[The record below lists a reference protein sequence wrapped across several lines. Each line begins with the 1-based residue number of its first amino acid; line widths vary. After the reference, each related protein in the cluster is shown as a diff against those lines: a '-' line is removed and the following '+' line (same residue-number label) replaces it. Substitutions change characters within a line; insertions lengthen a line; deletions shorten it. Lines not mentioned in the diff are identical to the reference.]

1 MEKFDFQK
9 NFFKGGTLWRRNGQK
24 TFFWF
29 FKFSKFFFEKWP
41 QWDVSN
47 VERNKVMKYELN
59 QSVHWG
65 VTWDIPPGGSAGPPP
80 QCRIGLKSWHIET
93 YHERREELKCAI
105 CQKSICQK
113 RRPQKRQFKKNLW
126 LSGRNK
132 KLKKLI
138 MLSLRKKNFKC

>member
-1 MEKFDFQK
+1 MSERSKNIFSIFQI
-9 NFFKGGTLWRRNGQK
+9 FKI
-24 TFFWF
+24 FFW
-29 FKFSKFFFEKWP
+29 KMASMGHNKCWKEQSHEIWA
-41 QWDVSN
+41 QS
-47 VERNKVMKYELN
+47 ERPPRRHVRYP
-59 QSVHWG
+59 SRG
-65 VTWDIPPGGSAGPPP
+65 VRWTPP

-138 MLSLRKKNFKC
+138 MKEKRILIWLVWCYL